1 MTTFEVQL
9 LGGHRVIHNGEE
21 VKALQAE
28 RLSLFLAYLFL
39 NSETPPSRKQLAFLF
54 WPDSTEEQARTNLR
68 NLLHLLRRAF
78 PEIDSFLEVDSQS
91 IHWKTDALIKLDVAQ
106 FKSALAQAKAT
117 KEEHARIRHLQEAI
131 NVYRGEL
138 LPGFYED
145 WILVRREEF
154 HQAYLSALTQLAKLL
169 EDARQY
175 EQAIEAVNRLIRSDP
190 LNEAA
195 YGHAMRLQA
204 LRDDRA
210 GALQVYHNCVTA
222 LKRELDI
229 EPSAE
234 IKLLYEQLIQTKEV
248 RKENVPEGRRLIGR
262 KQEWSQMRSAWGVAA
277 KGKPTFFVI
286 LGEAGIG
293 KTRLAE
299 ELMGWTRRQGI
310 RTASAQCY
318 PAEGN
323 LSFAPVI
330 AWLRAEEIRD
340 EIENLEPLWKMEL
353 ARLMP
358 EHESEEAVS
367 LGGEKW
373 QRQRLF
379 EALAKGLLGSRAP
392 RLLVLDDAQ
401 WSDTETLE
409 LVHYLLRY
417 DADAP
422 LMILATVRVETLD
435 EKNPLNQLRLTLQ
448 SKGKSIEMELAP
460 LERPDVVSLA
470 RDLMGGELD
479 SAKIDSLYAE
489 TEGNPFFVV
498 ETLRSGDVFERT
510 GILPG
515 LRSVLTQRLSQ
526 LSASARDLMGFAA
539 AIGREFNYRLLASA
553 SSLDETTVVQS
564 LDELWLRRIIQTQGG
579 GAYNF
584 THGKLLD
591 AAYETLS
598 AARRPLVHRKI
609 AQALLD
615 EKGKGFDVEN
625 VIVAQHFEKAGQFEE
640 AVDYYLNAAREAQ
653 RVFANRDAIA
663 HLEKALNLLSEKVGV
678 KNETQRR
685 VESKS
690 LELLGDIYEMA
701 GDGKRA
707 QEIYAASLAQV
718 APAARLSWARL
729 LGKLGKVTASAG
741 DYDGGKRRFEQAE
754 EALGGQPDENVTEW
768 RRAWLKIQMDRA
780 WMHYDWSNLEGM
792 RSTLEAI
799 RPVVESVDEPD
810 LDKLAE
816 YYFLWPTLSFRRDGY
831 QATDEIM
838 RYSRL
843 ALEISQKAGNLELS
857 ARTHFGY
864 GFCNLLLGN
873 FDTAIQ
879 FLGEGLRLAEQIGYV
894 DQQILCLTYLTA
906 AYRGIENLEA
916 CAQYARRGATLSE
929 RQEAHSYV
937 ATARANLGWVAW
949 KQNDLQQAKTLCQQA
964 LTGWSSRYPFRWYSL
979 WTLIAISLA
988 ALKFDEAIEY
998 ARELK
1003 APGQQVF
1010 AKEGD
1015 KLLTRVVEAADKG
1028 EKLKSQSLLQKAVD
1042 WAKENHLL

>member
-1 MTTFEVQL
+1 MEVQL
-9 LGGHRVIHNGEE
+9 LGGLKIYHDGREA
-21 VKALQAE
+21 KALQTE
-28 RLSLFLAYLFL
+28 RLTLFLTYLFL
-39 NSETPPSRKQLAFLF
+39 NSERPPSRKQLAFLF
-54 WPDSTEEQARTNLR
+54 WPDSTDEQARTNLR

-91 IHWKTDALIKLDVAQ
+91 IHWKSDALIKLDVAQ
-106 FKSALAQAKAT
+106 FMGALAQAKAT
-117 KEEHARIRHLQEAI
+117 KDEQARIRHLQEVV
-131 NVYRGEL
+131 NLYRGEL

-154 HQAYLSALTQLAKLL
+154 HQAYLNALTQLAKLL

-175 EQAIEAVNRLIRSDP
+175 EEAIEAVNRLIRSDP

-195 YGHAMRLQA
+195 YGHSMRLHA

-210 GALQVYHNCVTA
+210 GALQVYHNCVTV

-234 IKLLYEQLIQTKEV
+234 IKSLYEQLIQTKEAG
-248 RKENVPEGRRLIGR
+248 KENVPEGRRLIGR
-262 KQEWSQMRSAWGVAA
+262 KQEWIQLRSAWGAAA

-323 LSFAPVI
+323 LPFAPVI
-330 AWLRAEEIRD
+330 AWLRSEEIRD

-379 EALAKGLLGSRAP
+379 EALTKGLLGSCAP

-417 DADAP
+417 DAGAP
-422 LMILATVRVETLD
+422 LMILATARVETLD

-460 LERPDVVSLA
+460 LEKTDVASLA
-470 RDLMGGELD
+470 RDLMGGELN
-479 SAKIDSLYAE
+479 SVKIDSLYAE

-498 ETLRSGDVFERT
+498 ETLRSGDVLEGT
-510 GILPG
+510 GIPSS
-515 LRSVLTQRLSQ
+515 LRSVLAQRLNQ

-564 LDELWLRRIIQTQGG
+564 LDELWSRRIIQTQGG

-609 AQALLD
+609 AQALLN
-615 EKGKGFDVEN
+615 EKEKGFDVEN
-625 VIVAQHFEKAGQFEE
+625 VIVAQHFERAGQFQE
-640 AVDYYLNAAREAQ
+640 AADHYLNAAREAQ
-653 RVFANRDAIA
+653 RVFANRDAIS

-678 KNETQRR
+678 KNETQGR

-707 QEIYAASLAQV
+707 QEIYVESLAQV
-718 APAARLSWARL
+718 ASDALLSQARI
-729 LGKLGKVTASAG
+729 LGKLGKVTANAG
-741 DYDGGKRRFEQAE
+741 DYEGGKRRFEQAE
-754 EALGGQPDENVTEW
+754 EMLGRQLDENVTEW

-780 WMHYDWSNLEGM
+780 WMHYDWNNLEGM

-799 RPVVESVDEPD
+799 RPVVESVGELDM
-810 LDKLAE
+810 DKLAE

-831 QATDEIM
+831 QVTDEIM
-838 RYSRL
+838 YYSKL
-843 ALEISQKAGNLELS
+843 ALEINQKTGNLELS

-864 GFCNLLLGN
+864 GFCNLLRGN
-873 FDTAIQ
+873 FDMAIQ

-894 DQQILCLTYLTA
+894 DQHILCLTYLAA

-916 CAQYARRGATLSE
+916 CAQYAGRGAALSE

-949 KQNDLQQAKTLCQQA
+949 KQNDLHQAKALCQQA
-964 LTGWSSRYPFRWYSL
+964 LTGWGSHYPFRWYGL

-998 ARELK
+998 VRGLK

-1015 KLLTRVVEAADKG
+1015 ELLTRVVEAAREGDKA
-1028 EKLKSQSLLQKAVD
+1028 KCKSLLLKAVN
-1042 WAKENHLL
+1042 WAKDNHFL

>member
-1 MTTFEVQL
+1 MVEAQL
-9 LGGHRVIHNGEE
+9 LGGFNLHLDGREA
-21 VKALQAE
+21 KALQTE
-28 RLSLFLAYLFL
+28 RLTLFLAYLFL

-54 WPDSTEEQARTNLR
+54 WSDSTEEQARTNLR

-78 PEIDSFLEVDSQS
+78 PEIDSFLEVDTQS
-91 IHWKTDALIKLDVAQ
+91 IHWKSGAMIECDVKQ
-106 FKSALAQAKAT
+106 FKDALAQAKAT
-117 KEEHARIRHLQEAI
+117 KEEQARIRHLQEAV
-131 NVYRGEL
+131 NLYRGEL

-145 WILVRREEF
+145 WVLVQREEL
-154 HQAYLSALTQLAKLL
+154 HQAYLNALTQLTKLL
-169 EDARQY
+169 EDARRY
-175 EQAIEAVNRLIRSDP
+175 EEAIEVVNRLIRADS
-190 LNEAA
+190 LNETA
-195 YGHAMRLQA
+195 YGHSIRLHA

-234 IKLLYEQLIQTKEV
+234 IKSLYEQLIQTKEAG
-248 RKENVPEGRRLIGR
+248 KENVPEGRRLIGR
-262 KQEWSQMRSAWGVAA
+262 KQEWGQLRSAWGAA
-277 KGKPTFFVI
+277 SKGKPTFFVI

-310 RTASAQCY
+310 RTARAQCY

-323 LSFAPVI
+323 LPFAPVI

-358 EHESEEAVS
+358 EHEGEAES
-367 LGGEKW
+367 QGGEKW

-379 EALAKGLLGSRAP
+379 EALTKGLLGSRAP

-422 LMILATVRVETLD
+422 LMILATARVETLD
-435 EKNPLNQLRLTLQ
+435 EKNPLNQLRLMLQ

-460 LERPDVVSLA
+460 LEKPDVASLA

-498 ETLRSGDVFERT
+498 ETLRSGDVLEGAGMT
-510 GILPG
+510 PS
-515 LRSVLTQRLSQ
+515 LRSVLAQRLNQ

-553 SSLDETTVVQS
+553 SSLDEMTVVQS
-564 LDELWLRRIIQTQGG
+564 LDELWMRRIIQTQGG

-598 AARRPLVHRKI
+598 AARRPLVHRRI

-615 EKGKGFDVEN
+615 EREKGFDVEN
-625 VIVAQHFEKAGQFEE
+625 VIVAQHFEKAGQFQE
-640 AVDYYLNAAREAQ
+640 AVDHYLNAAREAQ
-653 RVFANRDAIA
+653 RVFANRDAIS

-701 GDGKRA
+701 GDNKRA
-707 QEIYAASLAQV
+707 REIYADSLTQV
-718 APAARLSWARL
+718 APEARLSRARL
-729 LGKLGKVTASAG
+729 LGKLGKITAGGG
-741 DYDGGKRRFEQAE
+741 DYAGGKRWFEQAE

-768 RRAWLKIQMDRA
+768 RRAWLKVQMDRA
-780 WMHYDWSNLEGM
+780 WMHYDWGNLEGM

-799 RPVVESVDEPD
+799 RPVVESVGEPD

-831 QATDEIM
+831 QVTDEIM
-838 RYSRL
+838 RYSSL
-843 ALEISQKAGNLELS
+843 ALEISYKAGNLELS
-857 ARTHFGY
+857 ARTNFGY

-879 FLGEGLRLAEQIGYV
+879 FLGEGLRLAEQIGYM
-894 DQQILCLTYLTA
+894 DQQILCLTYLAA

-916 CAQYARRGATLSE
+916 CAQYAGRGAALSE
-929 RQEAHSYV
+929 RQESHSYV

-949 KQNDLQQAKTLCQQA
+949 KQNNLHQAKALCQQA
-964 LTGWSSRYPFRWYSL
+964 LTGWGSHYPFRWYGL

-988 ALKFDEAIEY
+988 PLKFDEALEY
-998 ARELK
+998 ARGLK
-1003 APGQQVF
+1003 SPGQQIF

-1015 KLLTRVVEAADKG
+1015 ELLTGAIEAADTG
-1028 EKLKSQSLLQKAVD
+1028 DNTKSQSLLLKAVD
-1042 WAKENHLL
+1042 WAKENHFL